1 MSRRASR
8 GSARGLLRA
17 LGGRRGREEAPTGP
31 GAPGLGAPGPGALGP
46 GEERVVLYGRAGCH
60 LCADARAVVTAVAG
74 RVGAGVREVDVD
86 APEPADEPGGRPG
99 ALAERYGELVP
110 VVVVDGV
117 QHAVYHV
124 DAGRLEAALRRPP
137 A

>member
-1 MSRRASR
+1 MAVSRRASR
-8 GSARGLLRA
+8 GRARGLLRA
-17 LGGRRGREEAPTGP
+17 LGGRGGREETPTGP
-31 GAPGLGAPGPGALGP
+31 AAPGPGD
-46 GEERVVLYGRAGCH
+46 ERVVLYGRAGCH

-86 APEPADEPGGRPG
+86 APDPADEPGGRPG

-124 DAGRLEAALRRPP
+124 DPGRLEAALRRPP